1 MRLPKWFSS
10 VLSTALLA
18 IPFFATTAFAD
29 YPSRGMSM
37 NNVKAH
43 YGQPYSV
50 SQSATPVKKRWPRIT
65 VWNYGGFSVYFEH
78 GKVLHTVVH

>member
-1 MRLPKWFSS
+1 
-10 VLSTALLA
+10 
-18 IPFFATTAFAD
+18 
-29 YPSRGMSM
+29 MSM

-65 VWNYGGFSVYFEH
+65 VWNYGTFSVYFER
-78 GKVLHTVVH
+78 KTVLHTVVH